1 MQTTVRKDSRAA
13 FGPQILPRIGRLQ
26 LAGFGFV
33 FALIWLDELVDLP
46 HLLFGDPPTPVR
58 LTEIAIE
65 SVGVLILAGVARLI
79 TSRILR
85 RLAYLERF
93 VVLCAWC
100 RRVRLDNNWVTF
112 EAFLGEHSAE
122 TSHGMCPTC
131 EEKVT
136 A

>member
-1 MQTTVRKDSRAA
+1 MPMTVRPGSGSA
-13 FGPQILPRIGRLQ
+13 FDPQILPKIGRIQ

-46 HLLFGDPPTPVR
+46 HILFGDPPTPVR
-58 LTEIAIE
+58 LTEIAVE

-100 RRVRLDNNWVTF
+100 RRVRLDDKWVTF

-122 TSHGMCPTC
+122 TSHGMCPKC
-131 EEKVT
+131 EQKVT